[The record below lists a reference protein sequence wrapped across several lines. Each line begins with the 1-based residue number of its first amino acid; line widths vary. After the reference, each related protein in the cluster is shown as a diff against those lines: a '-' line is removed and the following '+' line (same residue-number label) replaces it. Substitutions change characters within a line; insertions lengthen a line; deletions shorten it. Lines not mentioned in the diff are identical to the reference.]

1 MSSRFLFPCYI
12 AAVAVLL
19 SGCASVRSGK
29 TAGKVL
35 IPAETLSP
43 DGRYGVTV
51 PVFDC
56 DNPDKETEPCNTLI
70 EVRTKRVLTVINGE
84 TGFNRTLNFHSIP
97 VASWSSDSSLLL
109 WEVDGKWYP
118 LTLMLL
124 KVEKGEVQ
132 WQRDLMTI
140 ARQAILPRTREAS
153 PKKYA
158 AAKKG
163 WVGKD
168 FDYWEGFTIA
178 AVVLEPISFPLHIR
192 AALTTNPKG
201 IEGNMTLESH
211 LDGVID
217 EQGKF
222 TVTDFKLGH
231 AELHNW

>member
-1 MSSRFLFPCYI
+1 
-12 AAVAVLL
+12 V
-19 SGCASVRSGK
+19 
-29 TAGKVL
+29 

-51 PVFDC
+51 PVIDL
-56 DNPDKETEPCNTLI
+56 DNPDGETEPYNTLI
-70 EVRTKRVLTVINGE
+70 EMRTKRVLAVIKAE
-84 TGFNRTLNFHSIP
+84 PGFNRSLQWRSKP
-97 VASWSSDSSLLL
+97 VAQWSSNSSLLL
-109 WEVDGKWYP
+109 WEVDGKWHP
-118 LTLMLL
+118 MTLMLL

-163 WVGKD
+163 FVGRG
-168 FDYWEGFTIA
+168 FDYWEGFTIDA
-178 AVVLEPISFPLHIR
+178 AALEPISFPLHIR
-192 AALTTNPKG
+192 ATLTTNPKG
-201 IEGNMTLESH
+201 IEEDLTLESH